1 MNMTRDFQNSIVSS
15 SWLLLPTHLPQVH
28 ISNTF
33 NGYIWY
39 YHGDTWIM
47 YEVGSA
53 RKVVLNVVM
62 YLDSHS
68 WSDL

>member
-15 SWLLLPTHLPQVH
+15 SWSLIPTHLPQVH

-33 NGYIWY
+33 NWY
-39 YHGDTWIM
+39 MWHYHGDTWIM

-53 RKVVLNVVM
+53 RKVVLNVVT
-62 YLDSHS
+62 YLDNHP
-68 WSDL
+68 WRDL